1 MNQIQTKNIRKCEQI
16 QSKKELK
23 LGQIQ
28 TNYLS

>member
-1 MNQIQTKNIRKCEQI
+1 MNQIQTKNTRKREQI
-16 QSKKELK
+16 QSKKALK